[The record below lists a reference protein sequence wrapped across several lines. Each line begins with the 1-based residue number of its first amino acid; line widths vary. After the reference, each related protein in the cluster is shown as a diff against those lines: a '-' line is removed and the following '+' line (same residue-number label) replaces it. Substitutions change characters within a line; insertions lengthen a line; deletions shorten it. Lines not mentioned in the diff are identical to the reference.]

1 MTGELESRLRQKSER
16 MGQPHF
22 NSDGLQL
29 YYESEQLVGSAEQVQ
44 IDCSDYIDDDMD

>member
-1 MTGELESRLRQKSER
+1 

-22 NSDGLQL
+22 NSDELQL
-29 YYESEQLVGSAEQVQ
+29 YYEFEQLAGSAEQVQ